1 MLTSWAFRMWTRFWI
16 NPGVS
21 DTQAGNKVIA
31 GALLPLL
38 LPELAE
44 NTFAIDIDILSA
56 FTRLGIIPATAPIT
70 FIHDEDSSVTIG
82 RGLQAFVGVVRVKN
96 RHMKA
101 LQGSVPA
108 GVLDGQDP
116 ASADT
121 IRTGNSQQKEADV
134 NI

>member
-1 MLTSWAFRMWTRFWI
+1 
-16 NPGVS
+16 
-21 DTQAGNKVIA
+21 
-31 GALLPLL
+31 
-38 LPELAE
+38 
-44 NTFAIDIDILSA
+44 
-56 FTRLGIIPATAPIT
+56 
-70 FIHDEDSSVTIG
+70 
-82 RGLQAFVGVVRVKN
+82 
-96 RHMKA
+96 MKA